1 MSELKRPEE
10 YVEFESIKPKFK
22 DLVEFYTNKSQEYRK
37 RILEFSEYAD
47 GLEKE
52 ISILKDKPKIEILLD
67 NTGKQLV
74 VVPKFVSGW
83 LDNKGPY
90 IIATSP
96 IPKEVL
102 EWSQVNTGFRDI
114 GGNLSNLIEIKVIGY
129 TVEKQKLYLLKH
141 IEISNRD
148 TTINCYL
155 THTFTAPFI
164 GHTNF
169 SKGYDMSEIN
179 RCHFT
184 QSEIDDMET
193 GSYEQIAVTFE
204 EVEDD

>member
-1 MSELKRPEE
+1 M
-10 YVEFESIKPKFK
+10 
-22 DLVEFYTNKSQEYRK
+22 
-37 RILEFSEYAD
+37 
-47 GLEKE
+47 
-52 ISILKDKPKIEILLD
+52 
-67 NTGKQLV
+67 
-74 VVPKFVSGW
+74 
-83 LDNKGPY
+83 
-90 IIATSP
+90 
-96 IPKEVL
+96 
-102 EWSQVNTGFRDI
+102 
-114 GGNLSNLIEIKVIGY
+114 
-129 TVEKQKLYLLKH
+129 YLLKH